1 MPPGVAENGL
11 PFVVPTYV
19 ADARVADGKVTL
31 YKTTP
36 K

>member
-11 PFVVPTYV
+11 PFVVPNYV
-19 ADARVADGKVTL
+19 ADARVADGKITL

>member
-1 MPPGVAENGL
+1 VGVAENGL
-11 PFVVPTYV
+11 PFVVPTYI
-19 ADARVADGKVTL
+19 ADVRIANGKITL